1 MSDNEK
7 MLRNYEERVNDLGY
21 TDLQY
26 YIAEQIK
33 NRHPKLDMYDLYMDG
48 ENNYMDYQAC
58 PIIAGELPLSRA
70 MEKEATL
77 QSEKELSDITPETWN
92 IIVATAWREYGDE
105 NLPEKLSE
113 MKDARKAMLVE
124 QYKDNAF
131 LDTFIKAYNAFDYSG
146 TIPDVYAKKFFNIV
160 DATVKT
166 DSSLDRMFNQLDE
179 LATEIDEKDRPDF
192 TKIWDNES
200 ATGNVEGQYMLIN
213 KMPENYDGSFDYGYF
228 SLFTES
234 NPDANIIY
242 FENDNE
248 WLKDISD
255 RMTPTG
261 EITMDAYT
269 ALIDEPPYI
278 YLKSDVMDDIIE
290 RHSDIFDIS
299 HNERINVLADFD
311 NGITTVADIWLCL
324 VDKDDSSHIFV
335 FPLDK
340 ETGEEAFNKLSQVLG
355 KEAIEEAR
363 IANGIQQE
371 ER

>member
-1 MSDNEK
+1 
-7 MLRNYEERVNDLGY
+7 
-21 TDLQY
+21 
-26 YIAEQIK
+26 
-33 NRHPKLDMYDLYMDG
+33 
-48 ENNYMDYQAC
+48 
-58 PIIAGELPLSRA
+58 
-70 MEKEATL
+70 
-77 QSEKELSDITPETWN
+77 
-92 IIVATAWREYGDE
+92 
-105 NLPEKLSE
+105 
-113 MKDARKAMLVE
+113 
-124 QYKDNAF
+124 
-131 LDTFIKAYNAFDYSG
+131 
-146 TIPDVYAKKFFNIV
+146 
-160 DATVKT
+160 
-166 DSSLDRMFNQLDE
+166 
-179 LATEIDEKDRPDF
+179 
-192 TKIWDNES
+192 
-200 ATGNVEGQYMLIN
+200 MLIN

-355 KEAIEEAR
+355 KEAIEETR

-371 ER
+371 EQQEER